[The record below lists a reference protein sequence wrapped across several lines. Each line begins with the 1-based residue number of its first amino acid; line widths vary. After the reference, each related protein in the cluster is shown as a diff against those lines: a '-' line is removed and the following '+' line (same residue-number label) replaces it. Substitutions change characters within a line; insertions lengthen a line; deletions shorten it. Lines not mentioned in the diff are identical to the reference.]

1 MHRSMGK
8 MLKESPQLV
17 LPILGESLHISLHLN
32 EKSEMATSTTARQ
45 DGTNSILL
53 FYCSYLKNVQ
63 HSSMNVRGC
72 ILQSAHTVVWALFL
86 KYSLYNICYLH
97 VHVQQGYLHLN
108 VCLCLIC
115 QRRPYKDWFLIV
127 ENIIVTC
134 SSLASNTCSCRLL
147 QTCSKAPKIQRSTY
161 KHLKCGR
168 PYE

>member
-53 FYCSYLKNVQ
+53 FYCSYLKYVQ

-72 ILQSAHTVVWALFL
+72 ILQSAHTVV
-86 KYSLYNICYLH
+86 
-97 VHVQQGYLHLN
+97 
-108 VCLCLIC
+108 
-115 QRRPYKDWFLIV
+115 
-127 ENIIVTC
+127 
-134 SSLASNTCSCRLL
+134 
-147 QTCSKAPKIQRSTY
+147 
-161 KHLKCGR
+161 
-168 PYE
+168 